1 MATQRMAQGLASLG
15 RNGDSMLM
23 HVSPEEVSGLQ
34 RLGKPHGI
42 SLTVNPHTGLPEAF
56 SFGKFFKQF
65 APTLVGAALA
75 PATGGASLG
84 LTGMAATAAPILGGL
99 ATGVALGQDPLMSA
113 MAGFGGGSLG
123 NGIAGMSSGA
133 GGTGAAVG
141 ETTLNSAPGF
151 AAETVASGTPDAITA
166 GQAASNAETAGN
178 IAKYGAMENGAAPAG
193 GIGNLAT
200 GLQNIGQEG
209 SWDAFKAGMGG
220 AGGQASNTQAALAIG
235 MPAGM
240 SYLAGAMPPVPG
252 ENEEDKYDPNR
263 TLNLNTDTALNL
275 DTNTGLKLLAQ
286 GGMTSGGSTS
296 VYGNQDGTA
305 AQNTLKEGYGLGR
318 LNTLAAANTTAN
330 AEMGGFAEG
339 GNVRVNLNTPS
350 GLTQPNPTGG
360 YFKGVNLPEG
370 VMEGVMDYTPAN
382 KPGFMASMLE
392 NQDRIQTMF
401 APLMATMKDRN
412 ESGRPLGLSLAKG
425 GFAKGG
431 YLDGAGDGMSDSIPA
446 TIEGK
451 QPARLADGEFVI
463 PADVVSH
470 LGNGSTKAG
479 AKHLYKML
487 DKVRKARTGN
497 KKQGKQINPSKYMP
511 A

>member
-1 MATQRMAQGLASLG
+1 
-15 RNGDSMLM
+15 
-23 HVSPEEVSGLQ
+23 
-34 RLGKPHGI
+34 
-42 SLTVNPHTGLPEAF
+42 
-56 SFGKFFKQF
+56 
-65 APTLVGAALA
+65 
-75 PATGGASLG
+75 
-84 LTGMAATAAPILGGL
+84 
-99 ATGVALGQDPLMSA
+99 

-141 ETTLNSAPGF
+141 ETTLNAGVPAGGF
-151 AAETVASGTPDAITA
+151 ANTGEFAQLGTQTVPSGNAAIEASDYAINSA
-166 GQAASNAETAGN
+166 N
-178 IAKYGAMENGAAPAG
+178 AAPAG
-193 GIGNLAT
+193 GIGDLAT

-220 AGGQASNTQAALAIG
+220 AGGPATNTQAALAIG

-252 ENEEDKYDPNR
+252 ENEEDKYDPKR
-263 TLNLNTDTALNL
+263 TLSLN
-275 DTNTGLKLLAQ
+275 TNTGLKLLAQ
-286 GGMTSGGSTS
+286 GGMTTGGSTS

-305 AQNTLKEGYGLGR
+305 AQNTLKESYGLGR

-330 AEMGGFAEG
+330 AEM
-339 GNVRVNLNTPS
+339 
-350 GLTQPNPTGG
+350 
-360 YFKGVNLPEG
+360 
-370 VMEGVMDYTPAN
+370 
-382 KPGFMASMLE
+382 
-392 NQDRIQTMF
+392 
-401 APLMATMKDRN
+401 
-412 ESGRPLGLSLAKG
+412 G

-479 AKHLYKML
+479 AQHLYKML

-497 KKQGKQINPSKYMP
+497 KKQGKQINPSKYLP

>member
-1 MATQRMAQGLASLG
+1 MSGRQLAQGLAGLG

-23 HVSPEEVSGLQ
+23 HVSPTEVAGLQ
-34 RLGKPHGI
+34 NLGRSHGI
-42 SLTVNPHTGLPEAF
+42 SLTTTPHTGLPEAF
-56 SFGKFFKQF
+56 SFGKFFKQL
-65 APTLVGAALA
+65 APTIAGIALA
-75 PATGGASLG
+75 PETGGASLG

-123 NGIAGMSSGA
+123 NGIAGMSSGV

-178 IAKYGAMENGAAPAG
+178 VAKYGAMENGAAPVG
-193 GIGNLAT
+193 GIGDLAT
-200 GLQNIGQEG
+200 GIQNIGQEG

-220 AGGQASNTQAALAIG
+220 AGGPASNTQAALAVG

-240 SYLAGAMPPVPG
+240 SYLAGAAPPVPG
-252 ENEEDKYDPNR
+252 ENEEDKYDPKR

-286 GGMTSGGSTS
+286 GGLTSGNNTSAYGSP
-296 VYGNQDGTA
+296 DGTA

-318 LNTLAAANTTAN
+318 LNNLAAANTTAN
-330 AEMGGFAEG
+330 AEMGGFA
-339 GNVRVNLNTPS
+339 
-350 GLTQPNPTGG
+350 
-360 YFKGVNLPEG
+360 
-370 VMEGVMDYTPAN
+370 
-382 KPGFMASMLE
+382 
-392 NQDRIQTMF
+392 
-401 APLMATMKDRN
+401 
-412 ESGRPLGLSLAKG
+412 
-425 GFAKGG
+425 KGG
-431 YLDGAGDGMSDSIPA
+431 YLNGAGDGMSDSIPA

-479 AKHLYKML
+479 AQHLYKML

-497 KKQGKQINPSKYMP
+497 KKQGKQINPGKYLP

>member
-1 MATQRMAQGLASLG
+1 MATQRIAQGLASLG

-141 ETTLNSAPGF
+141 ETTLNAGVPAGGF
-151 AAETVASGTPDAITA
+151 ANTGEFAQLGTQTVPSGNAAIEASDYAINSA
-166 GQAASNAETAGN
+166 N
-178 IAKYGAMENGAAPAG
+178 AAPAG
-193 GIGNLAT
+193 GIGDLAT

-220 AGGQASNTQAALAIG
+220 AGGPATNTQAALAIG

-252 ENEEDKYDPNR
+252 ENEEDKYDPKR
-263 TLNLNTDTALNL
+263 TLSLN
-275 DTNTGLKLLAQ
+275 TNTGLKLLAQ
-286 GGMTSGGSTS
+286 GGMTTGGSTS
-296 VYGNQDGTA
+296 VYGNPDGTR
-305 AQNTLKEGYGLGR
+305 AQNTISEGYGLGR
-318 LNTLAAANTTAN
+318 LNSLAAANTTAN
-330 AEMGGFAEG
+330 AEM
-339 GNVRVNLNTPS
+339 
-350 GLTQPNPTGG
+350 
-360 YFKGVNLPEG
+360 
-370 VMEGVMDYTPAN
+370 
-382 KPGFMASMLE
+382 
-392 NQDRIQTMF
+392 
-401 APLMATMKDRN
+401 
-412 ESGRPLGLSLAKG
+412 G

-479 AKHLYKML
+479 AQHLYKML

-497 KKQGKQINPSKYMP
+497 KKQGKQINPSKYLP

>member
-1 MATQRMAQGLASLG
+1 MATQKIAQGLASLG

-42 SLTVNPHTGLPEAF
+42 SLTINPHTGLPEAF
-56 SFGKFFKQF
+56 SFGKFFKSL
-65 APTLVGAALA
+65 APTLAGIALA

-84 LTGMAATAAPILGGL
+84 LTGMAATAAPIVGGMV
-99 ATGVALGQDPLMSA
+99 TGMALGQDPLTSA
-113 MAGFGGGSLG
+113 LAGFGGGSLG
-123 NGIAGMSSGA
+123 NGIAGMGSGA
-133 GGTGAAVG
+133 GSTGAAVG
-141 ETTLNSAPGF
+141 ETTLN
-151 AAETVASGTPDAITA
+151 A
-166 GQAASNAETAGN
+166 GL
-178 IAKYGAMENGAAPAG
+178 PAG
-193 GIGNLAT
+193 GFPNAGEFAQIGTQTVPSGNAAIEVSDYAINGANVAPSGGIGDLAT

-209 SWDAFKAGMGG
+209 SFDAFKAGMGG
-220 AGGQASNTQAALAIG
+220 AGGPATNTQAGLAIG

-286 GGMTSGGSTS
+286 GGMTSSGTPSLYGSP
-296 VYGNQDGTA
+296 DGTA
-305 AQNTLKEGYGLGR
+305 AQNTLKESYGLGR
-318 LNTLAAANTTAN
+318 LNNLAAANTTAN
-330 AEMGGFAEG
+330 AEM
-339 GNVRVNLNTPS
+339 
-350 GLTQPNPTGG
+350 
-360 YFKGVNLPEG
+360 
-370 VMEGVMDYTPAN
+370 
-382 KPGFMASMLE
+382 
-392 NQDRIQTMF
+392 
-401 APLMATMKDRN
+401 
-412 ESGRPLGLSLAKG
+412 G

-479 AKHLYKML
+479 AQHLYKML

-497 KKQGKQINPSKYMP
+497 KKQGKQINPNKYMP